1 MAPGGAPL
9 PVELGSHFAGYRVL
23 ELIGQ
28 GGHACVFRVHDEFL
42 DKCFALKVLFSAGGV
57 TPEMLRRGQT
67 EAQFLS
73 SVRHPH
79 IVEVVRAGI
88 ERGLLFI
95 VMELLVG
102 RSLQVVLQLAGRL
115 EVEEVLALGAQVTD
129 ALAFAHERKALH
141 RDLKP
146 DNLFVCPYNAAKVL
160 DFGIAKLADGGGW
173 QTQRD
178 LVVGTMLYMSP
189 EQLLGQPLTPASDV
203 YALGLIMYT
212 ALLGR
217 HPCLLESDAPS
228 HEQLARMQILRV
240 PPRLD
245 QLAAHVPDDVSQ
257 LVAHALAKEP
267 GARITSMVAF
277 GRAIREA
284 LERRIGHAR
293 RAGIPLQVRD
303 LSSCDFSG
311 AATQA
316 AGAEAAGSL
325 ATRTDIHVLPSVGPN
340 IDGQAVSPREPA
352 QQALMPATS
361 VDFGLEQPPGAVATP
376 APLAGDRTPVPRSVP
391 ATARPA
397 RYRGAAMASA
407 AFAAVAIAATWLLAS
422 RSAPGVNEAAHGANH
437 ALPSAPSA
445 SPAAAPLHA
454 PPSHEPASR
463 AAASAEIPS
472 PRPVAASASGDLAP
486 LVPRPTT
493 VPERVASKP
502 TRLPNPQASSTPPKP
517 FSERLPSSGL

>member
-1 MAPGGAPL
+1 MAQGAAPL

-73 SVRHPH
+73 NVRHPH

-102 RSLQVVLQLAGRL
+102 RSLQVVHHLAGRL

-129 ALAFAHERKALH
+129 ALAFAHERQALH

-146 DNLFVCPYNAAKVL
+146 DNVFVCSNNTAKVL
-160 DFGIAKLADGGGW
+160 DFGIAKLTGGGGW
-173 QTQRD
+173 QTQHD

-228 HEQLARMQILRV
+228 HDELARLQILRV

-245 QLAAHVPDDVSQ
+245 QLAAHVPADVGQ
-257 LVAHALAKEP
+257 LVAQALAKEP
-267 GARITSMVAF
+267 GERIASMVAF
-277 GRAIREA
+277 GRAIRAA
-284 LERRIGHAR
+284 LERRIDQAR
-293 RAGIPLQVRD
+293 LAGIPLQVRD
-303 LSSCDFSG
+303 LSSCDFDG
-311 AATQA
+311 AAARANA
-316 AGAEAAGSL
+316 AASL
-325 ATRTDIHVLPSVGPN
+325 ATQTDIHVLPAVGPN
-340 IDGQAVSPREPA
+340 FDGRDPA
-352 QQALMPATS
+352 QQLQMPVS
-361 VDFGLEQPPGAVATP
+361 RVGFGLEPRPGAVATP
-376 APLAGDRTPVPRSVP
+376 APLAGDRALPPLSSPPR
-391 ATARPA
+391 AQLG
-397 RYRGAAMASA
+397 RYRRAVVASA
-407 AFAAVAIAATWLLAS
+407 AFAAVAIVGAWLLAS
-422 RSAPGVNEAAHGANH
+422 RTAPGVNEAPHGANH
-437 ALPSAPSA
+437 APPSAPTA
-445 SPAAAPLHA
+445 SLATEPHA
-454 PPSHEPASR
+454 PRSPEPPSR
-463 AAASAEIPS
+463 AATIGETPSAP
-472 PRPVAASASGDLAP
+472 PVAAGDSAEPAP
-486 LVPRPTT
+486 RALRPTAAS
-493 VPERVASKP
+493 ERVASQP
-502 TRLPNPQASSTPPKP
+502 RRPNPQASSSPSKP